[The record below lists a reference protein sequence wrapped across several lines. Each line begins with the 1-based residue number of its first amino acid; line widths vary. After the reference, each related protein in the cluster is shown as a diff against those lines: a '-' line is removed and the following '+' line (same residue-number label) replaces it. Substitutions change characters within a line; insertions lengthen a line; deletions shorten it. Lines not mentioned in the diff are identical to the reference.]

1 MKLLEL
7 VTVKLGSYNNSR
19 VEDFNRAAMQEV
31 STFSTILFTLV
42 RKWNAKQE
50 EQNKI
55 TCTGLLSKFQWNL
68 FYLGSVVPI
77 TVDIL

>member
-7 VTVKLGSYNNSR
+7 GAVKLGSYQNSR

-31 STFSTILFTLV
+31 STLSTILLTLV

-50 EQNKI
+50 E
-55 TCTGLLSKFQWNL
+55 
-68 FYLGSVVPI
+68 
-77 TVDIL
+77 

>member
-7 VTVKLGSYNNSR
+7 GTVKLGFYQNSR

-31 STFSTILFTLV
+31 STLSTILLTLV

-50 EQNKI
+50 E
-55 TCTGLLSKFQWNL
+55 
-68 FYLGSVVPI
+68 
-77 TVDIL
+77 